1 MFLLLCWQFLLQ
13 IVIVFGIIILQMLSI
28 IVTVLHALCRLLTL
42 YYRATVTKYFF
53 VVAACVGFGTS
64 CFYVRIGSISFS
76 SRCLKEFNKP
86 K

>member
-53 VVAACVGFGTS
+53 CGS
-64 CFYVRIGSISFS
+64 CLCGIWNFLFL
-76 SRCLKEFNKP
+76 C
-86 K
+86 